1 MCEKQVD
8 EYGGKFGGLAAD
20 GFDGFMALYRF
31 GLLFVTC
38 FYVTQCA
45 CSILL
50 IDMSMSFSMAR
61 SFIVAM
67 PVLKNSTSSLTARRP
82 TEHVAGRGVG
92 HHCDFRLRLD
102 NMI

>member
-31 GLLFVTC
+31 GLLSGTC
-38 FYVTQCA
+38 FCVPQRT

-50 IDMSMSFSMAR
+50 IDMSMSFSMALSR
-61 SFIVAM
+61 RT
-67 PVLKNSTSSLTARRP
+67 LQAR
-82 TEHVAGRGVG
+82 
-92 HHCDFRLRLD
+92 
-102 NMI
+102 